1 MSKADIQDI
10 IRNQIESNDVLLY
23 MKGTP
28 EAPECGFSAQAV
40 AALKACSAQFA
51 YVNILAAPSI
61 RERLPSVSGWPTFRV
76 FEFRFDAVLHVTGVH
91 QASPPTALAVASA
104 CFSEPSAAMPTTMS
118 LPPIS
123 SPL

>member
-61 RERLPSVSGWPTFRV
+61 RERLPSVSGWPTFPQLFIKGELIGGSDIV
-76 FEFRFDAVLHVTGVH
+76 VGMAADGSLK
-91 QASPPTALAVASA
+91 QALATANAVGGEA
-104 CFSEPSAAMPTTMS
+104 
-118 LPPIS
+118 
-123 SPL
+123 